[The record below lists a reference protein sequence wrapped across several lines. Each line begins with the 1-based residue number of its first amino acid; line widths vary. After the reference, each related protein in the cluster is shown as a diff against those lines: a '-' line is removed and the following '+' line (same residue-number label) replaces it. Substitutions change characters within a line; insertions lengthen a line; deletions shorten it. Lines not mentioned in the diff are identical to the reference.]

1 MTARFHLPPPLAALP
16 EGSECPLPA
25 SAARHVQV
33 LRLQPGQ
40 AITVFDG
47 LGGQYSACITRMGR
61 SEVIVRLGAHQP
73 IEREARRRVHLLT
86 GLMASERMDW
96 LIEKATELGAARIT
110 ALLTRHC
117 ALRPSGAHAAKK
129 HAHWQAIAS
138 AACEQSGRNRL
149 PLIDLPRPWDN
160 DLPNDLLNDLPPAR
174 LLLSLSPQAPL
185 LREHAAAL
193 PAGQPVCLLS
203 GPEGG
208 LSDEEQ
214 ARAQAAG
221 FAPVSLGPRTLR
233 AETAPIAALAL
244 LAE

>member
-149 PLIDLPRPWDN
+149 PLIDLPLPWDN
-160 DLPNDLLNDLPPAR
+160 DLPNDLLNDLPPVR

>member
-73 IEREARRRVHLLT
+73 IECEARRRVHLLT

-160 DLPNDLLNDLPPAR
+160 DLPDDLPPAR

>member
-47 LGGQYSACITRMGR
+47 LGGQYSAHITRMGR
-61 SEVIVRLGAHQP
+61 SEVLVRLGAHQP

-160 DLPNDLLNDLPPAR
+160 DLPDDLPPAR
-174 LLLSLSPQAPL
+174 LLLSLSPQTPL

>member
-129 HAHWQAIAS
+129 HAHWQAIDRKS
-138 AACEQSGRNRL
+138 TRL
-149 PLIDLPRPWDN
+149 NSSHW
-160 DLPNDLLNDLPPAR
+160 
-174 LLLSLSPQAPL
+174 
-185 LREHAAAL
+185 
-193 PAGQPVCLLS
+193 
-203 GPEGG
+203 
-208 LSDEEQ
+208 
-214 ARAQAAG
+214 
-221 FAPVSLGPRTLR
+221 
-233 AETAPIAALAL
+233 
-244 LAE
+244 

>member
-86 GLMASERMDW
+86 GLIASERMDW

-214 ARAQAAG
+214 AGAQAAG

>member
-47 LGGQYSACITRMGR
+47 LGGQYSAHITRMGR

-96 LIEKATELGAARIT
+96 LIEKATELGTARIT

-160 DLPNDLLNDLPPAR
+160 DLPNDLPPAR

>member
-160 DLPNDLLNDLPPAR
+160 DLPNDLPPAR

-185 LREHAAAL
+185 LHEHAAAL

-221 FAPVSLGPRTLR
+221 FAPFSLGPRTLR

>member
-160 DLPNDLLNDLPPAR
+160 DLPDDLPPAR

>member
-47 LGGQYSACITRMGR
+47 LGGQYSAHITRMGR

-160 DLPNDLLNDLPPAR
+160 DLPDDLPPAR